1 MFTVNEKMTALA
13 DAIREKSGVT
23 TPLSLDTMKNAVE
36 SIEIGNGESSG
47 LKEEGCGQYSVIL
60 VDTDATI
67 IKRIWGNEGDTI
79 TLPANPG
86 FNRRSEDLEFIEWCS
101 AYEFGDTEEG
111 LKTITLK
118 DEDVVVGA
126 IWGLSND
133 ANIQIETIKLEG
145 DFTMGIGGTGTIS
158 IDWGDGTVNENIN
171 LSQINNGAK
180 NISHSYSELKEY
192 KIKIIDQKE
201 SGSSIEFSLVDTE
214 RIYKDSSCFNNS
226 DYIKNVKIKNASNT
240 DIMLHSQFLANANNL
255 ELITV
260 NKGCNVDV
268 NFLRGAFSK
277 LKTIFL
283 KPMNLLCEN
292 DFWDDFTG
300 CDLEYYIFGES
311 IQGGIYSEGGFLNN
325 SKIKHFNVR
334 EDMSFYGAFKNCNNL
349 TRIVGTSFYEGTFVS
364 CINLKE
370 IIFNPSSNGYAGG
383 YAGFTNTPNLE
394 KIVFKEGCKLVEFV
408 LSSWGSDDGDDLC
421 GVKYIQCPSTLETF
435 NILEFGVHQG
445 YAPNLQIIDF
455 SKLTIVPRAYPS
467 NIEGDILQ
475 ELLGWWEPHP
485 SAILRVNKYIIDEWK
500 AHPIWGR
507 FGDRIIGV

>member
-118 DEDVVVGA
+118 DEDVIVGA

-158 IDWGDGTVNENIN
+158 IDWGDGTINENITLN
-171 LSQINNGAK
+171 QINDGAN
-180 NISHSYSELKEY
+180 NISHTYSELKEY
-192 KIKIIDQKE
+192 KIKIIDQE
-201 SGSSIEFSLVDTE
+201 ENGSSIEFSLVDTKI
-214 RIYKDSSCFNNS
+214 IYEDISCFNNS

-240 DIMLHSQFLANANNL
+240 DIMLHSQFLVNANNL

-260 NKGCNVDV
+260 NKGCNVDMR
-268 NFLRGAFSK
+268 FLRGTFSK
-277 LKTIFL
+277 LKTMFL
-283 KPMNLLCEN
+283 KPMNLLCGSIA
-292 DFWDDFTG
+292 WGDFTG

-311 IQGGIYSEGGFLNN
+311 IQGENYCDSGFLNN
-325 SKIKHFNVR
+325 SKIKHFNSGEVT
-334 EDMSFYGAFKNCNNL
+334 SFDESFQNCNNL
-349 TRIVGTSFYEGTFVS
+349 TRIVGTYLYGFKN

-370 IIFNPSSNGYAGG
+370 VIFTSNYAAGG
-383 YAGFTNTPNLE
+383 YGFANTPNLE
-394 KIVFKEGCKLVEFV
+394 KIVFKEGCKSAYFTAVGGE
-408 LSSWGSDDGDDLC
+408 SSDSIC
-421 GVKYIQCPSTLETF
+421 GVKYIQCPSTLEAYD
-435 NILEFGVHQG
+435 ILDLGSFQK

-455 SKLTIVPRAYPS
+455 SKLTIVPRPVS
-467 NIEGDILQ
+467 SGSPESDNQ
-475 ELLGWWEPHP
+475 NPPGWWKPHP
-485 SAILRVNKYIIDEWK
+485 SVILRVNKSIINEWK
-500 AHPIWGR
+500 SHPTWGL
-507 FGDRIIGV
+507 FGNRIIGV

>member
-201 SGSSIEFSLVDTE
+201 SGSSIEFSLVDWN
-214 RIYKDSSCFNNS
+214 KSCFNNS
-226 DYIKNVKIKNASNT
+226 DYIKNVKIKNDSNT
-240 DIMLHSQFLANANNL
+240 DIMLPMDFLVNANNL

-260 NKGCNVDV
+260 NNGCNVDMS
-268 NFLRGAFSK
+268 FLQGAFSK

-283 KPMNLLCEN
+283 KPMNLLYEYGTLGN
-292 DFWDDFTG
+292 FTG

-311 IQGGIYSEGGFLNN
+311 IQRGTRLEGGFLNN

-334 EDMSFYGAFKNCNNL
+334 EGIYFFESFKNCNNL
-349 TRIVGTSFYEGTFVS
+349 TRIVGTFFSDGTFAN

-370 IIFNPSSNGYAGG
+370 IIFTGSGG
-383 YAGFTNTPNLE
+383 YGFINTPNLE
-394 KIVFKEGCKLVEFV
+394 KIVFKEGCKSVCFV
-408 LSSWGSDDGDDLC
+408 VTNWGLDDIDNLC
-421 GVKYIQCPSTLETF
+421 GVKYIQCPSTLEEYE
-435 NILEFGVHQG
+435 ILEFGIAPE
-445 YAPNLQIIDF
+445 YTPNLQIIDF
-455 SKLTIVPRAYPS
+455 SKLTIVPKADTWGKS
-467 NIEGDILQ
+467 EDEIQ
-475 ELLGWWEPHP
+475 EILGWWEPHP
-485 SAILRVNKYIIDEWK
+485 SVILRVNKSIIDEWK
-500 AHPIWGR
+500 SHPIWGR